1 MKKEILKW
9 AEVRNLLHVENVWK
23 QYGKLQEESLELYN
37 AMLDQNHDEI
47 EDALGDIGVVMTI
60 LCEQLGYDFQECIEK
75 AYNVIKNRTGK
86 TVNGSFIKS
95 EDL

>member
-9 AEVRNLLHVENVWK
+9 ASERNLLHIENVWK

-37 AMLDQNHDEI
+37 AMLDGNSDEI
-47 EDALGDIGVVMTI
+47 EDALGDIGVVMII

-75 AYNVIKNRTGK
+75 AYNVIKDRKGVTK
-86 TVNGSFIKS
+86 NGTFIKS